1 MTGTPTPTIAATRWP
16 TPFADADQLGLHLLR
31 VDYGCGSWISF
42 SDGRSL
48 DLSEFVPHESDMI
61 WIYSAS
67 DETVYCV
74 ENDGGVVSVLRD
86 HDHPLIVEWGE
97 GTPCRTMRLKGT
109 AMHQSAS
116 GLCGQH
122 EATYFIATGGHCIE
136 FLSVNEPNICAVA
149 RPEILPKNNWR

>member
-1 MTGTPTPTIAATRWP
+1 MTGHQTQAIAATRWT

-42 SDGRSL
+42 PDGRSL
-48 DLSEFVPHESDMI
+48 DLSEFAPHDSDRI
-61 WIYSAS
+61 WIYSSS

-86 HDHPLIVEWGE
+86 HDFPQIYEWGD
-97 GTPCRTMRLKGT
+97 GTPCRTLRLKGT
-109 AMHQSAS
+109 ALHLSAS

-122 EATYFIATGGHCIE
+122 EASYFIATEGHCIE
-136 FLSVNEPNICAVA
+136 FLSLNEPQICAVA
-149 RPEILPKNNWR
+149 RPSILPQNNWR